1 MLNMSVNLAS
11 SAVSYLPIGACAGES
26 LSFFE
31 FEPVRFWKQTIFSAG
46 QCLTHR
52 CGILFSENASAFA
65 FAIHS
70 VVGQLLQPSLLTSFL
85 FGTHK
90 ERAMP
95 FVLTLSV

>member
-1 MLNMSVNLAS
+1 MSANFAS
-11 SAVSYLPIGACAGES
+11 SDVSYLPNGACAGES
-26 LSFFE
+26 LFFFE
-31 FEPVRFWKQTIFSAG
+31 FEPVRFWKQTIFSDG

-52 CGILFSENASAFA
+52 CGILFSENASSFV

-70 VVGQLLQPSLLTSFL
+70 VVDQLVQPSLLTSFL
-85 FGTHK
+85 FGTHT